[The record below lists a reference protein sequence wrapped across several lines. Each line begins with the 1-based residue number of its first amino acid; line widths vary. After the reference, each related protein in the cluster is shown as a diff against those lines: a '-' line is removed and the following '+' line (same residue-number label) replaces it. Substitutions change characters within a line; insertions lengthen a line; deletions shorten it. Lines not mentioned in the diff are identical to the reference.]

1 MTAKAKNDS
10 LLLLALNRINL
21 LQNPICTT
29 SQVLLDCVTLLS
41 ILTSKALVQVC
52 VLPVQT
58 LSTTSP
64 SPPTSS
70 SFFLLQGILHPV
82 TSIIF

>member
-10 LLLLALNRINL
+10 LLLLALNLINL

-52 VLPVQT
+52 VLPAQT

-64 SPPTSS
+64 PHH
-70 SFFLLQGILHPV
+70 I
-82 TSIIF
+82 